1 MFIINTLLRAF
12 KVTLF
17 AIEISRHMDIFL
29 ITYPKY
35 ILIHKCPI
43 LTYQNGRAHQPSKKV
58 SHRFFTQKT
67 RFVSIMVT
75 TLFFGVS
82 RFMFSK
88 LPRAKGK
95 MDISGGQINVQK

>member
-1 MFIINTLLRAF
+1 M
-12 KVTLF
+12 
-17 AIEISRHMDIFL
+17 
-29 ITYPKY
+29 
-35 ILIHKCPI
+35 
-43 LTYQNGRAHQPSKKV
+43 
-58 SHRFFTQKT
+58 FFTPKT

-88 LPRAKGK
+88 LPRTKGK